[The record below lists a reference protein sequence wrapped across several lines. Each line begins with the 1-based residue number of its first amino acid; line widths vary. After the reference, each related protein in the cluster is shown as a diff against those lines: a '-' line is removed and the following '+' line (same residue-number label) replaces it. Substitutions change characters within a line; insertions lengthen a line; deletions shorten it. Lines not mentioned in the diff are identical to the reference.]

1 MSLTRGSA
9 APTPTMVASSS
20 AQYSP
25 KWPIF
30 WAEFFFCS
38 FCKKQNHFFCPFFK
52 EAKKSISTG
61 FCTQRQKILKF
72 YKILWSLT
80 RGSLLSPMLRCP
92 YAQNG
97 YAQYRTFAPWSQN
110 NTFFHFSYA
119 ARVSK
124 KNALLKRYRA
134 AGN

>member
-38 FCKKQNHFFCPFFK
+38 FRKKQNHFFYPFFK

-61 FCTQRQKILKF
+61 FCTQRQKSSNFTKF
-72 YKILWSLT
+72 YGLLREGT
-80 RGSLLSPMLRCP
+80 LLSPMLRCP

-97 YAQYRTFAPWSQN
+97 YAQYRTFSPWSQK
-110 NTFFHFSYA
+110 NTIFHFSYA

-124 KNALLKRYRA
+124 KTALLKRYRA

>member
-80 RGSLLSPMLRCP
+80 RGNAALTHATLPIRAKWVCP
-92 YAQNG
+92 ISHICPLVAKKHN
-97 YAQYRTFAPWSQN
+97 FS
-110 NTFFHFSYA
+110 FFVCRSCIQ
-119 ARVSK
+119 K
-124 KNALLKRYRA
+124 KRPFKTLPGCR
-134 AGN
+134 